1 MPLIPQEAAAE
12 PVVVDEQV
20 AAVPEIAAEEVA
32 AMPDIV
38 AEQMVDA
45 EYEDEASASNVSAD
59 ADNLMPL
66 LPEFTV
72 PPMEWLL
79 GGPNAGWLVYDPER
93 DFGDE
98 ELPAPPPAS
107 FPTMYYCPLHGYGP
121 RLPFSSPLTAVDME
135 TLPSGFV
142 INLLPK
148 VKTEEIETAAP
159 TPALPALPDHN
170 LPAPD
175 VEEKEHQEAAPQSA
189 LPTPSPEA
197 RVLLR
202 RFASAVAARPTG
214 IRIGTWS
221 RGRHPIPLL
230 LCGGATAPLKEPALS
245 AGLKQSSNERLWSGC
260 VIWDV
265 PYPLPPRFLL
275 HASAVPTEPWATP
288 HDQTGHVYYH
298 SGCVVLIYSRLY

>member
-221 RGRHPIPLL
+221 PEALGLTGRVADLSLHEA
-230 LCGGATAPLKEPALS
+230 ATQSPSSS
-245 AGLKQSSNERLWSGC
+245 AGG
-260 VIWDV
+260 
-265 PYPLPPRFLL
+265 PPR
-275 HASAVPTEPWATP
+275 
-288 HDQTGHVYYH
+288 
-298 SGCVVLIYSRLY
+298 R